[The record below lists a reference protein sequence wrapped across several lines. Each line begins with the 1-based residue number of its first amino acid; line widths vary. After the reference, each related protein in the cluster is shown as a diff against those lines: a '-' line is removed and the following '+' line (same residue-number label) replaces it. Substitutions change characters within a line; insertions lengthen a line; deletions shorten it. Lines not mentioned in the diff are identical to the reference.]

1 MKRTVVKLRVFHL
14 TEGNSSPHKGTLWLE
29 VNQIQ
34 LVFKGAFGICNSDQ
48 AAGTLENTKAAS
60 ESVSPYLFSP
70 KGHMILI
77 SYEKYRKK
85 GHCSISWLKCK

>member
-1 MKRTVVKLRVFHL
+1 MKRTVVKLRVFRL

-34 LVFKGAFGICNSDQ
+34 LVFKGAFAICNSDQ

-60 ESVSPYLFSP
+60 ESASPYLLSP
-70 KGHMILI
+70 KGHMILL
-77 SYEKYRKK
+77 SYEKSHKK
-85 GHCSISWLKCK
+85 GHGSISWLKCK